1 MRRVMEPRNVVAVC
15 GTTGVGKSAFAVDLA
30 RSLRRGNTTT
40 SNGQDV
46 TASVLSDSTHSPTRA
61 AVPTRRDGPTT
72 TTGPRVPI
80 RGVVL
85 SADSMQLYE
94 GLEVITN
101 KVTEGEMRGVEHWGV
116 GGVGRSPREASRKYR
131 TGRGDGVDPVKET
144 TLHDD
149 RGSIHDDDGEIRMNG
164 FSGVRVGEG
173 SWEVGRWVT
182 EAWRKVS
189 HVFISLCGFCLS
201 LPSLESRSTGVIDG
215 IPRLAPFR
223 PFRNACRLGV
233 DGRRFKA
240 TMSMSAESC
249 RAAHGRHLR
258 FRCSTRGMAERVVG
272 GRSRAVAGVLS
283 EGCRDGR
290 SVLER

>member
-1 MRRVMEPRNVVAVC
+1 MSINYVNPPFLEDLAPSENIARTCLAFISPSRVVVYSCATRQSMRRVMEPRNVVAVC

-30 RSLRRGNTTT
+30 RSLRRGNTTD

-46 TASVLSDSTHSPTRA
+46 TASVLSDSTPNPTRA
-61 AVPTRRDGPTT
+61 AFPTRRDGPTT
-72 TTGPRVPI
+72 TGPPVPI

-116 GGVGRSPREASRKYR
+116 GGVGRSPRGDEASREYR

-149 RGSIHDDDGEIRMNG
+149 CGSIHDDDGERRMDG

-189 HVFISLCGFCLS
+189 HVFISLFVFCLS
-201 LPSLESRSTGVIDG
+201 LPSLESRSTGAIDG

-223 PFRNACRLGV
+223 NACRLDV
-233 DGRRFKA
+233 D
-240 TMSMSAESC
+240 
-249 RAAHGRHLR
+249 
-258 FRCSTRGMAERVVG
+258 VVG
-272 GRSRAVAGVLS
+272 SKSRCL
-283 EGCRDGR
+283 CRGIMSCSAR
-290 SVLER
+290 